1 MGNQLGLARCRLR
14 LLLAVCAVAVVVAA
28 CGDREAATTTPD
40 TDAAMPEATATPAGY
55 VSPLAGQAFAILK
68 ELTDDYSPRES
79 LTEEEFE
86 ASRHL
91 LARLKQLGYAT
102 SVQEFDVTLHR
113 ARLEAPSQDFDAQD
127 PLDIFTAR
135 PSPEG
140 VVTGQLVDVG
150 RALDSDI
157 PDEGLSE
164 RIALIERGS
173 ITLDE
178 KVKRVTRA
186 GAVGAVIFNNH
197 RGMFYGN
204 LIRESSIPVLTI
216 RQEYGR
222 TLKDLAGQGEVHVTI
237 SSGDET
243 TKSRNVIAHK
253 RSGPG
258 IDRTVIIGAHYDTV
272 ADTQG
277 ANDNGSGLATVL
289 TIAEHVAVH
298 DYPFNV
304 RIVLFGAEE
313 VGIYG
318 SYHYADN
325 MGLKDFDNTIAM
337 MNFDAFG
344 SGTKLG
350 ITGDDDLVDA
360 AKQIGTEKDIPL
372 FHRVRPRWAG
382 DHAPFLRDGIPVF
395 RVLSNDQGR
404 INSPE
409 DEIQHINPDM
419 LGYAAEIGIGI
430 LDWLADNPEAW

>member
-1 MGNQLGLARCRLR
+1 M
-14 LLLAVCAVAVVVAA
+14 
-28 CGDREAATTTPD
+28 
-40 TDAAMPEATATPAGY
+40 EATATPTGY
-55 VSPLAGQAFAILK
+55 ESPLTAQAFVILK
-68 ELTDDYSPRES
+68 ELTDNYSPRES
-79 LTEEEFE
+79 LTEEEVE

-91 LARLKQLGYAT
+91 LTRLKQLGYAT

-113 ARLEAPSQDFDAQD
+113 ARMEASSQDFDVRD
-127 PLDIFTAR
+127 PLDVFTAR

-140 VVTGQLVDVG
+140 VVTGQLIDVG
-150 RALDSDI
+150 RALDAGSTLEAGI

-164 RIALIERGS
+164 RIALIERGG

-178 KVKRVTRA
+178 KVKRVTEA

-204 LIRESSIPVLTI
+204 LNSESSIPVLTI

-222 TLKDLAGQGEVHVTI
+222 TLKDLAGQGEVQVTI

-243 TKSRNVIAHK
+243 TKSRNVIAYK
-253 RSGPG
+253 RSALG

-277 ANDNGSGLATVL
+277 ASDNGSGLATVL
-289 TIAEHVAVH
+289 TIAKHVAAH

-313 VGIYG
+313 VGLHG

-350 ITGDDDLVDA
+350 ITGDDDLVDV
-360 AKQIGTEKDIPL
+360 AKQIGAEKDIPL
-372 FHRVRPRWAG
+372 FHRVRPS
-382 DHAPFLRDGIPVF
+382 L
-395 RVLSNDQGR
+395 GR
-404 INSPE
+404 RSRSFPPRR
-409 DEIQHINPDM
+409 HPCVPGT
-419 LGYAAEIGIGI
+419 LKRPGSHK
-430 LDWLADNPEAW
+430 LA